1 MGHIF
6 RNCEFSVGLTLTGVV
21 SAGNYDIQFIDC
33 IIRGLTISETFVSP
47 YGNSFFRRCNFKYQ
61 SINALQSNTVD
72 VILEDCVNIPDD
84 LETISPNFYV
94 NGSAQYVNDHYYLNS
109 AKFFYLSTNYVDITP
124 TLDNELTSKFYV
136 DTDIHTKQDT
146 ITSATDLTCN
156 SITASSAIVN
166 SVDIGS
172 GFSSLQTQVDALIE
186 YITNVGFRVFSL
198 SADTISSGNNLVYN
212 EKDYDTENGYNT
224 TTFTYTISLAGT
236 YIFTLGVY
244 NILNTAF
251 TVNLIR
257 KTGSVETIIQ
267 QITNGTNTGNNTAY
281 VLTTITQCS
290 VGDEVFG
297 FVNSG
302 SLRLNPF
309 NLTSPSNFTSF
320 SGSRISN

>member
-1 MGHIF
+1 
-6 RNCEFSVGLTLTGVV
+6 
-21 SAGNYDIQFIDC
+21 
-33 IIRGLTISETFVSP
+33 
-47 YGNSFFRRCNFKYQ
+47 
-61 SINALQSNTVD
+61 

-84 LETISPNFYV
+84 LKTISPNYFV
-94 NGSAQYVNDHYYLNS
+94 NGSAQYVNDHYYLNM
-109 AKFFYLSTNYVDITP
+109 AKKYYLTTNFVDITP

-136 DTDIHTKQDT
+136 DTEINTKQDT

-257 KTGSVETIIQ
+257 KTSSVETIIQ
-267 QITNGTNTGNNTAY
+267 
-281 VLTTITQCS
+281 
-290 VGDEVFG
+290 
-297 FVNSG
+297 
-302 SLRLNPF
+302 
-309 NLTSPSNFTSF
+309 
-320 SGSRISN
+320 